1 MEERGARL
9 MKWGF
14 IAPVLIFL
22 IAFNVFPLLYNVVLS
37 FSNSRL
43 TSTEYELI
51 GTANYAR
58 LFEKE
63 QYAAA
68 IRTTALFVGVAVLV
82 ELVLGFLLAL
92 SLHKHFRG
100 KSLALGLILVPMML
114 APMVMGMFWNLIYDG
129 NYGIL
134 NQVLAALGLG
144 EPQWTTDNSLK
155 LMSIILVDIWMWTPF
170 MMLIALAGLNA
181 IPTHLYEAAEID
193 RASRWMVFRRITLP
207 MCTPLLILAALLRC
221 TDALKQFDIVMAIT
235 GPNDGATQTVS
246 ALLFQ
251 DIFNNAKVG
260 LGSAYACIILVIVI
274 AVATIFT
281 RYLDWLERKQGRAV

>member
-1 MEERGARL
+1 

-51 GTANYAR
+51 GTTNYAR

-134 NQVLAALGLG
+134 NQVLAAVGLD

-155 LMSIILVDIWMWTPF
+155 LLSIILVDIWMWTPF

-281 RYLDWLERKQGRAV
+281 RYLDWLERKQGRAA

>member
-1 MEERGARL
+1 